1 MIYTPNVYINFLI
14 MLRKLKDIIY
24 SAGLLLGKIRYN
36 NRNSKVLYYHD
47 VHRDN
52 TKPET
57 LISTPMS
64 LFSEHIRIIKEQ
76 GFEIVD
82 RITEPENQIMLT
94 FDDGYLGIYKNK
106 DFFINRGLKPTV
118 FLISNS
124 IGTDTF
130 IDEQEILSL
139 QKEGFRFQSHTH
151 THPLLNKLNI
161 KELKEEFSTSKNIL
175 ENLLSKEVDGICFP
189 EGMFNPEVVETARAC
204 GYKYLYSSIPGMY
217 YEDNKFGV
225 VHRSLVQHAN
235 HNNFISILYGGSSI
249 YKKRLIK
256 RHYSE

>member
-1 MIYTPNVYINFLI
+1 MIYTSNVYINFLI
-14 MLRKLKDIIY
+14 MLQKLRDTIY
-24 SAGLLLGKIRYN
+24 SAGLLLGKIKYN

-64 LFSEHIRIIKEQ
+64 LFSEHIRIIKVQ

-82 RITEPENQIMLT
+82 RITEAENQIMLT
-94 FDDGYLGIYKNK
+94 FDDGYKGIYKNK
-106 DFFINRGLKPTV
+106 DFFFNEGLKPTV
-118 FLISNS
+118 FLVSNS
-124 IGTDTF
+124 IGADTF
-130 IDEQEILSL
+130 MEKDEILFL

-175 ENLLSKEVDGICFP
+175 ENLLSKEVDEICFP
-189 EGMFNPEVVETARAC
+189 EGLFNSKATETARDC
-204 GYKYLYSSIPGMY
+204 GYKYLYSSIPGSY
-217 YEDNKFGV
+217 YETNHFRV
-225 VHRSLVQHAN
+225 IHRSLVQHAN
-235 HNNFISILYGGSSI
+235 HSNFISILYGGSCI

-256 RHYSE
+256 RHFSE